1 VHFAVPAD
9 RRDQPGHCTT
19 EFDMRFDLARRLPSG
34 VQIRYRPAVT
44 TAAVDAARNLAATI
58 RDAADA
64 TERGRRVPPELVAA
78 LARAGLF
85 RLCVPRALGGGE
97 ADVATLLGAIEEVAR
112 ADGSTGWVVM
122 IGATTGLVSAFLPDA
137 AAREI
142 YGCDANTITGG
153 VVAPRGK
160 ATAVAGGYR
169 VSGRWAFA
177 SGCQHCAWLMG
188 GCLVVDDG
196 KPDLLP
202 SGAPNPRLMI
212 FPSADAEIVDTW
224 TVSGMCGSGSHDIA
238 VRDLIVPRERA
249 VSLVTDRPRHE
260 GPLYAFPLFGL
271 LALGISAVATGIA
284 RTAIDELV
292 ELAGGKT
299 PSGSRRTLAERTAVQ
314 AQVADAEA
322 TLESARALVRDTV
335 GETWEAAKS
344 RGEITPDQRARLRL
358 AATHATRSAARAT
371 DLMYDA
377 GGGTSIYATSRLQRC
392 FRDVHVATQHVM
404 VAPASLELA
413 GRLLLGLETDTA
425 ML

>member
-1 VHFAVPAD
+1 LDIVPRVTAD
-9 RRDQPGHCTT
+9 P
-19 EFDMRFDLARRLPSG
+19 
-34 VQIRYRPAVT
+34 
-44 TAAVDAARNLAATI
+44 VDAARSLQATI

-64 TERGRRVPPELVAA
+64 TERGRRVPAELVAA

-85 RLCVPRALGGGE
+85 RLCVPRSLGGGE
-97 ADVATLLGAIEEVAR
+97 TDVATLLAAIETVAS

-122 IGATTGLVSAFLPDA
+122 IGATTGLVSAFLPDD

-142 YGCDANTITGG
+142 YGPDDAITGG

-160 ATAVAGGYR
+160 ATVVDGGYR
-169 VSGRWAFA
+169 VSGRWAFV
-177 SGCQHCAWLMG
+177 SGCQHCAWLTG
-188 GCLVVDDG
+188 GCLVMNDG

-202 SGAPNPRLMI
+202 SGLPNPRLMI
-212 FPSADAEIVDTW
+212 FPSTDAEIIDTW
-224 TVSGMCGSGSHDIA
+224 TVSGMCGSGSHDMA
-238 VRDLIVPRERA
+238 VRDLFVPRERA
-249 VSLVTDRPRHE
+249 VSLVTDRPRHD
-260 GPLYAFPLFGL
+260 GTLYKFPLFGL

-292 ELAGGKT
+292 ELAGSKT

-335 GETWEAAKS
+335 GETWEAAQS
-344 RGEITPDQRARLRL
+344 RGEITPAQRARLRL

>member
-1 VHFAVPAD
+1 LDIVPRVIAD
-9 RRDQPGHCTT
+9 PV
-19 EFDMRFDLARRLPSG
+19 E
-34 VQIRYRPAVT
+34 
-44 TAAVDAARNLAATI
+44 AARSLSTTI

-85 RLCVPRALGGGE
+85 RLCVPRTLGGGE

-122 IGATTGLVSAFLPDA
+122 IGATTGLVAAFLPDD

-142 YGCDANTITGG
+142 YGRDADAVTGG

-160 ATAVAGGYR
+160 ATIVDGGYR

-196 KPDLLP
+196 KPQLLP
-202 SGAPNPRLMI
+202 SGLPNPRLMI
-212 FPSADAEIVDTW
+212 FPATDAEIVDTW

-238 VRDLIVPRERA
+238 VRDLFVPRERA

-260 GPLYAFPLFGL
+260 GPLYTFPLFGL

-292 ELAGGKT
+292 DLAGGKT

-314 AQVADAEA
+314 AQVAEAEA
-322 TLESARALVRDTV
+322 TLESARAFVRDTV
-335 GETWEAAKS
+335 GETWDAAKT
-344 RGEITPDQRARLRL
+344 RGAITPAQRARLRL
-358 AATHATRSAARAT
+358 AATHATRCAARAT

-377 GGGTSIYATSRLQRC
+377 GGGTSIYAASRLQRC

-413 GRLLLGLETDTA
+413 GRLLLGLETDMA